1 MKRLLL
7 CAALLCTSACAQTT
21 QTVPVSGSVSV
32 VTPPPVTPPPSIA
45 WVYHNGA
52 MRWGGDWS
60 FAAKPNYRDT
70 TGIPLVGAFDIRIKS
85 TQWGGWQPFVNVN
98 CQSTISLCFNTT
110 TYTYIFFSAK
120 ATVSDQAFAVGFMSS
135 GDTPDGLVLG
145 GNGNTQLAQYC
156 SGGNSPSVGT
166 WESCKI
172 PLSAFKLTNAT
183 ILKFWISDQTGLA
196 SNTWYLND
204 VGFQ

>member
-7 CAALLCTSACAQTT
+7 CAALLCTSAFAQTT
-21 QTVPVSGSVSV
+21 QTVPVSGSVTV
-32 VTPPPVTPPPSIA
+32 AKPPVIPPPSIA

-60 FAAKPNYRDT
+60 FAATPNYKDT
-70 TGIPLVGAFDIRIKS
+70 TGIPLVGAFDIQIKS
-85 TQWGGWQPFVNVN
+85 ARWGGWQPFLNAN

-110 TYTYIFFSAK
+110 AYTYIFFSAK
-120 ATVSDQAFAVGFMSS
+120 ATVSNQAFSVGFMSS
-135 GDTPDGLVLG
+135 GDTPDGLILG
-145 GNGNTQLAQYC
+145 GNGDTQLAQYC
-156 SGGNSPSVGT
+156 SGGNSPAVGT

-172 PLSAFKLTNAT
+172 PLSAFKLTEAI

-196 SNTWYLND
+196 SNVWYLD
-204 VGFQ
+204 EVGFQ